1 MVGWVGKFFCIPC
14 YFDLSLIKKN
24 HMIIFNIMTNCFTAL
39 ETAESVEYA
48 FDKKHSW
55 KDS

>member
-1 MVGWVGKFFCIPC
+1 
-14 YFDLSLIKKN
+14 
-24 HMIIFNIMTNCFTAL
+24 MIIFNIMTNCFTAL

>member
-1 MVGWVGKFFCIPC
+1 
-14 YFDLSLIKKN
+14 
-24 HMIIFNIMTNCFTAL
+24 MIIFYIMTNCFTAL